1 MWIMMIKLLLEWS
14 LYMLKRKAMLW
25 ERFSY
30 QFFINRQRFS
40 YRKWKVNKKT
50 KKLIKL
56 RKLKKNLKKL
66 NNKKNWLN

>member
-30 QFFINRQRFS
+30 QFFIIRQRS
-40 YRKWKVNKKT
+40 LIVSEKWA
-50 KKLIKL
+50 KKL
-56 RKLKKNLKKL
+56 
-66 NNKKNWLN
+66 KNWLN